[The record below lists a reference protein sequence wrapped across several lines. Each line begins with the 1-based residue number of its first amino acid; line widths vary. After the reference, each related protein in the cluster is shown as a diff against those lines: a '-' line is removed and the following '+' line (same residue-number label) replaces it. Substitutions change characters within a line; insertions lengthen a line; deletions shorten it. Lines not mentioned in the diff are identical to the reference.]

1 MNIIL
6 GSQSPRRRE
15 LMSGLDIPFTAITI
29 DADET
34 FPSHLQAGD
43 IPMYISRAK
52 ARAYEAYLVEGDL
65 LITSD
70 TIVWLNGQMLGKP
83 RDKEE
88 AKQMLRQLSGQT
100 HQVYT
105 AVCFTWI
112 NNPTPSSTTLHN
124 PTPSSTIQ
132 HDEWVDS
139 TDVTFRVLTEQEID
153 YYVEKYMP
161 LDKAGAYGVQEW
173 IGYVGVTRMEGS
185 YFNVMGF
192 PICHVYDWLKQF
204 LKTT

>member
-15 LMSGLDIPFTAITI
+15 LMSGLDIPFSAITI

-52 ARAYEAYLVEGDL
+52 ARAYEANLVDGDL

-112 NNPTPSSTTLHN
+112 NNPTSSSTTLHN

-192 PICHVYDWLKQF
+192 PICHVYERLKSF
-204 LKTT
+204 LQ

>member
-15 LMSGLDIPFTAITI
+15 LMAGLDIPFSAITI

-34 FPSHLQAGD
+34 YPAHLQAGD

-52 ARAYEAYLVEGDL
+52 ARAYEAQLQPDDL

-83 RDKEE
+83 QSKEE
-88 AKQMLRQLSGQT
+88 AKQMLHLLSGQT

-105 AVCFTWI
+105 AVCFTWL
-112 NNPTPSSTTLHN
+112 NHTEPYTTLHD
-124 PTPSSTIQ
+124 TL
-132 HDEWVDS
+132 VDCTHVS
-139 TDVTFRVLTEQEID
+139 FRTLSAEEID
-153 YYVEKYMP
+153 YYVEKYLP

-173 IGYVGVTRMEGS
+173 IGYVGVERMEGS

-192 PICHVYDWLKQF
+192 PIGPVYQWLQDNHYISH
-204 LKTT
+204 TH

>member
-1 MNIIL
+1 
-6 GSQSPRRRE
+6 
-15 LMSGLDIPFTAITI
+15 
-29 DADET
+29 
-34 FPSHLQAGD
+34 
-43 IPMYISRAK
+43 
-52 ARAYEAYLVEGDL
+52 
-65 LITSD
+65 
-70 TIVWLNGQMLGKP
+70 MLGKP

-112 NNPTPSSTTLHN
+112 NN

-192 PICHVYDWLKQF
+192 PICHVYERLKSF
-204 LKTT
+204 L

>member
-43 IPMYISRAK
+43 IPMYIARAK
-52 ARAYEAYLVEGDL
+52 ARAYEANLVEGDL

-161 LDKAGAYGVQEW
+161 LDKAGAYGVQEC

>member
-15 LMSGLDIPFTAITI
+15 LMAGLDIPFTCVTI
-29 DADET
+29 DADES
-34 FPSHLQAGD
+34 FPADLQAGD
-43 IPMYISRAK
+43 IPMYIARAK
-52 ARAYEAYLVEGDL
+52 ARAYEAQLQPDDL

-83 RDKEE
+83 QSKQE
-88 AKQMLRQLSGQT
+88 AKQMLMQLSGQT

-105 AVCFTWI
+105 AVCFTWLR
-112 NNPTPSSTTLHN
+112 PTLAEGAQPHEVPPPAPSAHHSF
-124 PTPSSTIQ
+124 
-132 HDEWVDS
+132 VDC
-139 TDVTFRVLTEQEID
+139 TDVTFRTLTEEEID

-192 PICHVYDWLKQF
+192 PIGRVYDWLKRQSF
-204 LKTT
+204 LQ